1 MIGILSTLLEFLEVT
16 ESSIENRRSRAG
28 MEGSLKIVP
37 ARPSSSD
44 GLELPW
50 DVGTGC
56 VAATIAPGGGWIADD
71 PLLTLCCK
79 VDVGLYIVPL
89 TELGVGP
96 AELGV

>member
-1 MIGILSTLLEFLEVT
+1 MRDDSSSTPLEFLEVT
-16 ESSIENRRSRAG
+16 ESSRAG
-28 MEGSLKIVP
+28 MDGSLKIVP

-50 DVGTGC
+50 DVGTAG
-56 VAATIAPGGGWIADD
+56 VATTIAPGGGWIVDD
-71 PLLTLCCK
+71 PLLPLCCK

-96 AELGV
+96 AA